1 MTAMDTS
8 NTMMKKQ
15 ILEMLASVLLYSENG
30 YQLVLD
36 SLDLYRVSICILC
49 ILIVFLLYI
58 CLYLYLYIY
67 SVCIVYEDIAN

>member
-36 SLDLYRVSICILC
+36 SLDLYRVSICIF
-49 ILIVFLLYI
+49 IMFVQGNQ
-58 CLYLYLYIY
+58 
-67 SVCIVYEDIAN
+67 D